1 MIMILLYVATGGL
14 ILFTIVLADELRR
27 IRRAKRLREQ
37 HAPQRT
43 VLDEVRELRHLGAT
57 IDAQATDLTTRL
69 EALEKTLA
77 ATRASAPRAT
87 PEPVAPRSA

>member
-1 MIMILLYVATGGL
+1 MIMILLYFATGGL

-37 HAPQRT
+37 HAPQPT
-43 VLDEVRELRHLGAT
+43 VLDEVRELRQLGAT

-77 ATRASAPRAT
+77 ESRVIGPKAR
-87 PEPVAPRSA
+87 PEPVAPRSG